1 VAILKSLLHICE
13 IKIVDKRFQKELDE
27 IEKEIRLANRRIV
40 FAYKLIK
47 AIKKKYEDK

>member
-1 VAILKSLLHICE
+1 MKQIN
-13 IKIVDKRFQKELDE
+13 KELDE

-47 AIKKKYEDK
+47 SLKKKYENTKK